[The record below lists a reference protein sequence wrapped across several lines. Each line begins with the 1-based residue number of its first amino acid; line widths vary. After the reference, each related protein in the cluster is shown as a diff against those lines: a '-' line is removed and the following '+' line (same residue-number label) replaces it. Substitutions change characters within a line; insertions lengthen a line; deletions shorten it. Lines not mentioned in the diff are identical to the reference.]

1 MAKGMIVIF
10 TFTITM
16 VVKQRRLKWI
26 ECTNKGD
33 ELHDVSTYYMMFL
46 KFMTPL
52 DTKLKV
58 FANPIVIKV

>member
-33 ELHDVSTYYMMFL
+33 ELHDVLEIYDPS
-46 KFMTPL
+46 
-52 DTKLKV
+52 
-58 FANPIVIKV
+58 